1 MKMNLTTIGALCGVV
16 AFAAG
21 GLRMV
26 DRYFA
31 KSAEMSQV
39 VETLDIRS
47 SDADIRYQEQRIERI
62 QMQRR
67 PQPLPA
73 DAEDR
78 LREERK
84 KLEQLEKEREQKKEM
99 YRSKK

>member
-1 MKMNLTTIGALCGVV
+1 MDIKTIGALCGVA
-16 AFAAG
+16 AFAVG

-31 KSAEMSQV
+31 KSVEMSEV
-39 VETLDIRS
+39 VETLDIRG

-67 PQPLPA
+67 PVPLPV

-78 LREERK
+78 LQEERK
-84 KLEQLEKEREQKKEM
+84 ELERLEQERKQKKDH
-99 YRSKK
+99 YRSRK